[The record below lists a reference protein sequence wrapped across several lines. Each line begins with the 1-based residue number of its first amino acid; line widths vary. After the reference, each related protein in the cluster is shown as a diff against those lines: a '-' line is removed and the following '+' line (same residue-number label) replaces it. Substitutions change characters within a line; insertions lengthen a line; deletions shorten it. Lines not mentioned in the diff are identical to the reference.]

1 MSSKKYTPSQRT
13 RAAIPRSAKLRQRNN
28 GTVVVTSS
36 QDDALEGRVKRIED
50 MFYFADEDTIGTK
63 YNFFSEK
70 QNAAGS
76 AGEPETGEGGGVGII
91 DSEMS
96 DTSENA
102 VQNMVIKEYIDKTD
116 MALAERISALELNC
130 GGGGSGSGGTTGGE
144 GDKYYYHSQ
153 ALAAEEWV
161 IEHNLGKYPSV
172 TVVSSAGEEI
182 YCDKKH
188 LSINKVVLNFGT
200 AISGAAF
207 LN

>member
-1 MSSKKYTPSQRT
+1 
-13 RAAIPRSAKLRQRNN
+13 
-28 GTVVVTSS
+28 
-36 QDDALEGRVKRIED
+36 
-50 MFYFADEDTIGTK
+50 MFYFHDPETIGTK
-63 YNFFSEK
+63 YNFFSER
-70 QNAAGS
+70 QNAAG
-76 AGEPETGEGGGVGII
+76 APGEPEIGEGVGGVIV

-96 DTSENA
+96 ATSENP
-102 VQNMVIKEYIDKTD
+102 VGNKTIKEYIDKTD
-116 MALAERISALELNC
+116 MVLAERISALELSG
-130 GGGGSGSGGTTGGE
+130 GGGGSGSGGTEGGE

-153 ALAAEEWV
+153 ASAAEEWV

-200 AISGAAF
+200 ALSGAAF